1 MGYLVANSKGKYFVF
16 DYHPIYDRKND
27 VWFYDT
33 IYPNGN
39 SQNGEFIDLPGYGFH
54 KAGRKEEEKWATT
67 LENYL
72 LYKLFNYICKNK
84 FKYIFFNK
92 V

>member
-33 IYPNGN
+33 IYPNGKPM
-39 SQNGEFIDLPGYGFH
+39 SKVYGTQVEPSSFATHLQDL
-54 KAGRKEEEKWATT
+54 T
-67 LENYL
+67 END
-72 LYKLFNYICKNK
+72 KPVI
-84 FKYIFFNK
+84 I
-92 V
+92 